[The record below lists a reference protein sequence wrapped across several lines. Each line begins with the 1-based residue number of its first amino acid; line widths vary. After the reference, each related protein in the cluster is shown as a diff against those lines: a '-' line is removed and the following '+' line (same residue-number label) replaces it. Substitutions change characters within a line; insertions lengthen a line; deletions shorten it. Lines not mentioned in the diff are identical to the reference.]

1 MYKLPKDNVINVEY
15 LYKALDNMTTSYKL
29 FFIKSIIDE
38 IKNNNYEIEFKIIVA
53 RMIEN
58 SWYMINEYDLNF
70 GKMDRLNF
78 LINNLFT
85 IDELKDKY
93 TKDELKDK
101 YTKDS
106 LFKYIL
112 KRIDNE
118 TVDYLMKYVVY
129 RVIRPTFENDLINI
143 KKDAEQQKKIMELS
157 ENSNLSIYRVDN
169 KNKKIIIN
177 QKWFEYIKNNEKE
190 IDQWIWYNILEF
202 AIRKVTSN
210 KNKV

>member
-1 MYKLPKDNVINVEY
+1 MYKLPKDNLINVEY
-15 LYKALDNMTTSYKL
+15 LYRALDNMTTSYKL

-58 SWYMINEYDLNF
+58 SWYMINEYDISF

-85 IDELKDKY
+85 IDEIKDKH
-93 TKDELKDK
+93 
-101 YTKDS
+101 TKDS

-143 KKDAEQQKKIMELS
+143 RKDAEQQKKIMELS
-157 ENSNLSIYRVDN
+157 ENSSLSIYRVDN

-177 QKWFEYIKNNEKE
+177 QKWFEYIKNNEKD

-202 AIRKVTSN
+202 AIKKVTCHISSLRT
-210 KNKV
+210 

>member
-58 SWYMINEYDLNF
+58 SWYMINEYDVNF

-85 IDELKDKY
+85 I
-93 TKDELKDK
+93 DELKDK

-177 QKWFEYIKNNEKE
+177 QKWFEYIKNNEKD

>member
-15 LYKALDNMTTSYKL
+15 LYKALDNMTTSYNL

-85 IDELKDKY
+85 I
-93 TKDELKDK
+93 DELKDK

-177 QKWFEYIKNNEKE
+177 QKWFEYIKNNEKD

>member
-93 TKDELKDK
+93 TKD
-101 YTKDS
+101 S

-177 QKWFEYIKNNEKE
+177 QRWFEYIKNNEKD

>member
-58 SWYMINEYDLNF
+58 SWYMINEYDINF

-85 IDELKDKY
+85 IDEIKDKH
-93 TKDELKDK
+93 
-101 YTKDS
+101 TKDS

-143 KKDAEQQKKIMELS
+143 RKDAEQQRKIMKLS
-157 ENSNLSIYRVDN
+157 ENSSLSIYRVDN

-177 QKWFEYIKNNEKE
+177 QKWFEYIKNNEKD

>member
-58 SWYMINEYDLNF
+58 SWYMINEYDINF

-85 IDELKDKY
+85 IDEIKDKH
-93 TKDELKDK
+93 
-101 YTKDS
+101 TKDS

-143 KKDAEQQKKIMELS
+143 RKDAEQQRKIMELS
-157 ENSNLSIYRVDN
+157 ENSSLSIYRVDN

-177 QKWFEYIKNNEKE
+177 QKWFEYIKNNEKD

>member
-93 TKDELKDK
+93 TKD
-101 YTKDS
+101 S

-169 KNKKIIIN
+169 KNKKIIMN
-177 QKWFEYIKNNEKE
+177 QKWFEYIKNNEKD

>member
-93 TKDELKDK
+93 TKD
-101 YTKDS
+101 S

-177 QKWFEYIKNNEKE
+177 QKWFEYIKNNEKD

-202 AIRKVTSN
+202 AIKKVTFN

>member
-1 MYKLPKDNVINVEY
+1 MYKLPKDNVVNVEY
-15 LYKALDNMTTSYKL
+15 LYKTLDNMTTSYKL

-93 TKDELKDK
+93 TKD
-101 YTKDS
+101 S

-157 ENSNLSIYRVDN
+157 ENSSLSIYRVDN

-177 QKWFEYIKNNEKE
+177 QKWFEYIKNNEKD